1 MTPLHFHKVELVQV
15 VNKDQMTLSIRVI
28 EFITKLTS
36 QEKEAK
42 FLLAA
47 LP

>member
-36 QEKEAK
+36 QKKEAK